1 MNKSDFMGRECN
13 NHEEWSILYLICA
26 AKGNAS
32 EMNYQ
37 TDTQG
42 CIIDVKYQYMGA
54 MNMAIVV
61 DECTKATAVQMNNT
75 PVTETPH
82 RHLEEN
88 PLEETC
94 LSPNRRTASLHLLA
108 TAGLRRRKTPRSVE
122 LRLTKHPLF
131 PLMQYMSV

>member
-13 NHEEWSILYLICA
+13 SHEEWSILYLICA
-26 AKGNAS
+26 AKGKAS
-32 EMNYQ
+32 KMNYQ

-42 CIIDVKYQYMGA
+42 CMIDVKYQYMGA

-61 DECTKATAVQMNNT
+61 DDCTKATAVQTNNA

-88 PLEETC
+88 HLEETWAY
-94 LSPNRRTASLHLLA
+94 LSPNRRMMSLHLLVA
-108 TAGLRRRKTPRSVE
+108 ANLRRRRTLRSVE
-122 LRLTKHPLF
+122 LR
-131 PLMQYMSV
+131 SD

>member
-1 MNKSDFMGRECN
+1 MNKSDFMGRKYN
-13 NHEEWSILYLICA
+13 SHEEWSILYLICV
-26 AKGNAS
+26 AKGNAFKT
-32 EMNYQ
+32 NYQ

-61 DECTKATAVQMNNT
+61 DDCTKAAAVQMNNT

-88 PLEETC
+88 HLEE
-94 LSPNRRTASLHLLA
+94 A
-108 TAGLRRRKTPRSVE
+108 
-122 LRLTKHPLF
+122 
-131 PLMQYMSV
+131 